1 MQHEPA
7 HHLDVI
13 VSQADG
19 PFGGFTHGRKGF
31 RQDLF
36 ERVLLSL
43 AQLFFVFALIE
54 SLILLR
60 LSKGLMSGKL
70 CPELVGLG
78 AQCLVAELF
87 IFRLE
92 CVDLFDLFA

>member
-1 MQHEPA
+1 LEA
-7 HHLDVI
+7 
-13 VSQADG
+13 
-19 PFGGFTHGRKGF
+19 FTHGRKGF

-36 ERVLLSL
+36 ERVLLKPGASSFSFSL
-43 AQLFFVFALIE
+43 SSNPF
-54 SLILLR
+54 ILLR